1 MKRCMAFRGGNTFL
15 RSLTKNWRIVKIPSM
30 SNQLPL
36 SKIINVFQEQIS
48 FVSVFADFV
57 DQALNSPDDT
67 DSNSSVLN
75 QILAAQD
82 VDIRDKIVTLI
93 DLVAAG
99 IETVYTIFE

>member
-1 MKRCMAFRGGNTFL
+1 M
-15 RSLTKNWRIVKIPSM
+15 
-30 SNQLPL
+30 
-36 SKIINVFQEQIS
+36 FQEQIL

-57 DQALNSPDDT
+57 DQALNSLEDT

-99 IETVYTIFE
+99 IETVHTLFE